1 MLRADTKVNIKQSDG
16 LHTKGTVYNFNNV
29 GVDITT
35 QSGKR
40 VFMPWFSV
48 IKVTEEKD

>member
-1 MLRADTKVNIKQSDG
+1 MLRQDTKVKIKTSDD
-16 LHTKGTVYNFNNV
+16 LITRGTVYRFSDI
-29 GVDITT
+29 GVDITD